1 MAQQMPA
8 VLKNFNVR
16 IDGDSHAG
24 TAKTINLPEIVK
36 KTEDYRAAGML
47 GDVKLEMGF
56 EAMESTITY
65 TGVDSRH
72 IAQLAY
78 CGVSDLPI
86 RFIGAYE
93 RQDTCQHVVRDVY
106 MRGSVTN
113 LPLGELELGSIN
125 EHELTYAV
133 SYLKLVD
140 DGVTFLEIDF
150 VNGIFIV
157 AGKDMTDNINAK
169 LGL

>member
-1 MAQQMPA
+1 MAKQMPA

-16 IDGDSHAG
+16 IAGDSHAG

-36 KTEDYRAAGML
+36 KTEDYRAAGMI
-47 GDVKLEMGF
+47 GDIKLDMGF

-65 TGVDSRH
+65 TGIDARH
-72 IAQLAY
+72 IMQLMS

-93 RQDTCQHVVRDVY
+93 RQDTCQHIVRDIY

-113 LPLGELELGSIN
+113 LPLGEIELGSIN
-125 EHELTYAV
+125 EQELTYSV
-133 SYLKLVD
+133 TYLKVVD
-140 DGVTFLEIDF
+140 DGLTLLEIDF
-150 VNGIFIV
+150 VNSIFIV
-157 AGKDMTDNINAK
+157 AGKDMTGDINAK

>member
-1 MAQQMPA
+1 MAKQMPA

-16 IDGDSHAG
+16 VDGDSYAG

-36 KTEDYRAAGML
+36 KTEDFRAAGMI
-47 GDVKLEMGF
+47 GDIKLDMGF
-56 EAMESTITY
+56 EAMEATVNY
-65 TGVDSRH
+65 TGVDKRH

-78 CGVSDLPI
+78 CGVSALPI
-86 RFIGAYE
+86 RYIGAYE
-93 RQDTCQHVVRDVY
+93 RQDTCTHVVRDVY

-125 EHELTYAV
+125 EHELTYSV
-133 SYLKLVD
+133 TYLKIVD
-140 DGVTFLEIDF
+140 DGVTLLEVDF

-157 AGKDMTDNINAK
+157 GDKDMTSEINAQ

>member
-1 MAQQMPA
+1 MAKQMPA

-16 IDGDSHAG
+16 VDGDSYAG

-36 KTEDYRAAGML
+36 KTEDYRAAGMI
-47 GDVKLEMGF
+47 GDIKLDMGF

-65 TGVDSRH
+65 TGIDARH
-72 IAQLAY
+72 IMQLMS

-93 RQDTCQHVVRDVY
+93 RQDTCQHIVRDIY

-113 LPLGELELGSIN
+113 LPLGEIELGSIN
-125 EHELTYAV
+125 EQELTYSV
-133 SYLKLVD
+133 TYLKVVD
-140 DGVTFLEIDF
+140 DGLTLLEIDF

-157 AGKDMTDNINAK
+157 AGKDMTGDINAK

>member
-1 MAQQMPA
+1 MAKQMPA

-16 IDGDSHAG
+16 VDGDSYAG

-36 KTEDYRAAGML
+36 KTEEYRAAGMI
-47 GDVKLEMGF
+47 GDIKLDMGF
-56 EAMESTITY
+56 EAMEATVNY
-65 TGVDSRH
+65 TGVDKRH

-78 CGVSDLPI
+78 CGVSALPI
-86 RFIGAYE
+86 RYIGAYE
-93 RQDTCQHVVRDVY
+93 RQDTCTHVVRDVY

-125 EHELTYAV
+125 EYELTYSV
-133 SYLKLVD
+133 TYLKIVD
-140 DGVTFLEIDF
+140 DGLQLLEVDF

-157 AGKDMTDNINAK
+157 GDKDMTSEINAQ